1 MFRPAAAGKLD
12 GMGAVLN
19 LVAVLVALVGLLAAL
34 AHDGYLAMLGSAARK
49 RAGGSPIA
57 HYVRSR
63 YVTAAV
69 TTGVALLALLMASSG
84 GAFADVL
91 ALIAGGGSGLVAFQA
106 LQTTRQRY
114 RGGGTELPR

>member
-1 MFRPAAAGKLD
+1 MFRPAVAGKLD

-57 HYVRSR
+57 QYVRGR

-69 TTGVALLALLMASSG
+69 TTGVALLALLMASNG

-91 ALIAGGGSGLVAFQA
+91 ALIAGGGSGVVAFQA
-106 LQTTRQRY
+106 LQNTRQRY
-114 RGGGTELPR
+114 RSGGTELPR